1 MRGPTAPR
9 IARSRSISAF
19 GSRPI
24 FPFSARNPAW
34 VHRWARSTALRVSI
48 IPIVMSV
55 TIRSRVAPR
64 YRCNGTPACCA
75 ARSCT
80 AMSIAALADGLPGRT
95 LSILSAT
102 SRGLS
107 NVNPSNARAMDLI
120 ASIADRTVSP
130 VTSVGAPLPLPE
142 REPECT
148 TTITFWATVED
159 PFAIEKGSF
168 RGRAIAAYSR
178 KSIRIASDTHAH
190 RYQGAASS
198 VSCGLPTPAT
208 GVPRPFRPRIETTER
223 SERAL
228 RASGTDRS
236 AEVFP
241 ESDEQLVDV
250 EPVVLWHRAH
260 ESALRRL
267 GSLRPHEAETIA
279 DAVDVGVRRDARHA
293 ESVDEDAVGRLRAD
307 LGEFDQLLI
316 GPRHRAGVAV
326 EEGPAHLHDL
336 GALLTVEPD
345 RLDGSLQVGGG
356 RRGKFRR
363 GIVFREKLV

>member
-1 MRGPTAPR
+1 
-9 IARSRSISAF
+9 
-19 GSRPI
+19 
-24 FPFSARNPAW
+24 
-34 VHRWARSTALRVSI
+34 
-48 IPIVMSV
+48 
-55 TIRSRVAPR
+55 
-64 YRCNGTPACCA
+64 
-75 ARSCT
+75 
-80 AMSIAALADGLPGRT
+80 MSIAALADGLPGRT

-159 PFAIEKGSF
+159 PLAIVNGSL
-168 RGRAIAAYSR
+168 RGRSIAAYSR

-198 VSCGLPTPAT
+198 VSRGLPTPAT
-208 GVPRPFRPRIETTER
+208 GVPRPLRPRIETTER

-250 EPVVLWHRAH
+250 EPVLLRHRAH
-260 ESALRRL
+260 ESPLRRL
-267 GSLRPHEAETIA
+267 VSLRPDEAETIA
-279 DAVDVGVRRDARHA
+279 DAMDMRVRRDARHCETA
-293 ESVDEDAVGRLRAD
+293 
-307 LGEFDQLLI
+307 Q
-316 GPRHRAGVAV
+316 
-326 EEGPAHLHDL
+326 
-336 GALLTVEPD
+336 
-345 RLDGSLQVGGG
+345 
-356 RRGKFRR
+356 
-363 GIVFREKLV
+363 